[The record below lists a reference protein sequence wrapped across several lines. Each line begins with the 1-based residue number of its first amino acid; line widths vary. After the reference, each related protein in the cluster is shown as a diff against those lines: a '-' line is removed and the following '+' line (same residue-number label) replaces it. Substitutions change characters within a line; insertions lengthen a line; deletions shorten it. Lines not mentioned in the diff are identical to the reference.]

1 MAAARAARELLGKN
15 GVAHRWIDVADD
27 PLASLLRP
35 DALGGLRLPLALFS
49 DGTHLEAPERYLEPI
64 PGRVDSS
71 AQKDYLASAMWRAE
85 LAARSGLRTRPEY
98 ELYDVIISGGGPAGL
113 TAAVY
118 AASEGLRTLV
128 LERVAPGGQAGTS
141 ARIENYPGF
150 PEGISGDALT
160 RSAYLQA
167 LGFGAEFL
175 VGVALVRVRPRPDRT
190 FEVELSSGPTVR
202 TRTGIAASGVEYRR
216 LDAPGVDEL
225 MGCGVYYGAAPGE
238 VPRYQDRTV
247 VVVGGANSAGQ
258 AALHLAE
265 FAKRVTMVVRSD
277 SLERRMS
284 RYLVERIEAHERIDV
299 RLCSD
304 LVRAEGEDDLDAVAV
319 CGPSGEQ
326 VIPADALFV
335 IIGGEP
341 LTAGLEHWLC
351 LDQRGYLV
359 AGPDLLRDGRE
370 RWWPLDRD
378 PLFLESSEPGIF
390 VAGDIR
396 HGSIKRVAS
405 AVGEGAMAVT
415 LIHTYLSSLDGR
427 RR

>member
-1 MAAARAARELLGKN
+1 M
-15 GVAHRWIDVADD
+15 ADD
-27 PLASLLRP
+27 PLASLLRS
-35 DALGGLRLPLALFS
+35 DALSGRRLPLALFS
-49 DGTHLEAPERYLEPI
+49 DGTQLEAPERYLDPI
-64 PGRVDSS
+64 PGRIDSS

-85 LAARSGLRTRPEY
+85 LAARAGLRTRPEHD
-98 ELYDVIISGGGPAGL
+98 LYDVIISGGGPAGL

-128 LERVAPGGQAGTS
+128 LERVAPGGQAGES

-150 PEGISGDALT
+150 PKGISGEELT

-175 VGVALVRVRPRPDRT
+175 VGVALVRVRPGSDRT
-190 FEVELSSGPTVR
+190 FEVDLSSGPTVR
-202 TRTGIAASGVEYRR
+202 ARSGIAASGVQYRR
-216 LDAPGVDEL
+216 LDAPGVDEF
-225 MGCGVYYGAAPGE
+225 MGCGVYYGSAPGE
-238 VPRYQDRTV
+238 VPRYQDRAV
-247 VVVGGANSAGQ
+247 VGVGGANSAGQ

-265 FAKRVTMVVRSD
+265 FARQVTMVVRSD
-277 SLERRMS
+277 SLGRRMS

-299 RLCSD
+299 RLQSD
-304 LVRAEGEDDLDAVAV
+304 LVRAEGENDLDAVAV
-319 CGPSGEQ
+319 CDPSGEE
-326 VIPADALFV
+326 VIPADALFI

-359 AGPDLLRDGRE
+359 AGPDLLQGDGPN
-370 RWWPLDRD
+370 RWWPLERD

-415 LIHTYLSSLDGR
+415 LIHTYLSSLEGR
-427 RR
+427 TT